1 MAFATEHK
9 QTSSKDHKVGETSSI
24 SLSESVIYQKEI
36 DKNIAIVK
44 APVTIQMTRQFPRRE
59 VATIREKARV
69 QTRSRELQ
77 PSEDPGSPE
86 DRLMLLVL
94 GP

>member
-1 MAFATEHK
+1 MCYK
-9 QTSSKDHKVGETSSI
+9 QLNESI
-24 SLSESVIYQKEI
+24 ICKTGLTKILIMVNK
-36 DKNIAIVK
+36 
-44 APVTIQMTRQFPRRE
+44 PVTIQMTRQFPRRE

>member
-1 MAFATEHK
+1 MSQSYTK
-9 QTSSKDHKVGETSSI
+9 KKLT
-24 SLSESVIYQKEI
+24 
-36 DKNIAIVK
+36 IAIVK

-86 DRLMLLVL
+86 DRLMVLVL
-94 GP
+94 GPWLSLMLDRLICNMPICEE

>member
-1 MAFATEHK
+1 MNESIIC
-9 QTSSKDHKVGETSSI
+9 QTGLT
-24 SLSESVIYQKEI
+24 
-36 DKNIAIVK
+36 NILIMINK
-44 APVTIQMTRQFPRRE
+44 PVTIQMTRQFPRRE

-69 QTRSRELQ
+69 QTRSRELH